1 MKFSSF
7 FNFLVTFSV
16 LILSCI
22 LKGEIYRRIF
32 KIFPL
37 LPMAGYFI
45 ILTAVPMES
54 RKKKNSNASNSVS
67 LLNVE
72 LRAFKLAV

>member
-7 FNFLVTFSV
+7 FNYLVTFSV

-54 RKKKNSNASNSVS
+54 RKKNSNASNSVS